1 MRLAVLSDIHGN
13 REALAAGRTRGV
25 DAWLCLG
32 DIVGYGADPRACLD
46 AVLLG
51 NHDAAAVGLQ
61 DLENFNP
68 YERRAAEWTVEQLDD
83 AERHYLAA
91 LPLVLDEGDALFV
104 HAEPIRPAEWGY
116 IFDLADA

>member
-13 REALAAGRTRGV
+13 REALAAVIAAGRTRGV

-46 AVLLG
+46 KVRELTDAVLLG

-68 YERRAAEWTVEQLDD
+68 YARRAAEWTAEQLDD
-83 AERHYLAA
+83 AERH
-91 LPLVLDEGDALFV
+91 
-104 HAEPIRPAEWGY
+104 
-116 IFDLADA
+116 